1 MSWCPSPT
9 RPLNN
14 VSIWGC
20 SMTTATNILK
30 SFDEQSVHIDYLCFT
45 FAVKDLRHCHD
56 AVRRLHKH
64 EEYKGFAKSGLLQRH
79 CRAPK
84 FPAPP
89 VFNPT
94 VAQTSEEIDGYNKAF
109 DICYRNYLEDCLRI
123 FTNQV
128 LGLSLSE
135 PRGLGFQFYTESMK
149 LTSPDGEDFC
159 GFVGIGGNND
169 TVHFQINGTGC
180 KHVFA
185 RRPTWSLHDW
195 LTNVLGVQTLARV
208 DLAYDDYDGIFD
220 CEYAYKAWRDDCFR
234 TAERGRSP
242 VLHEDMTIASIG
254 KDGKPIYTKEQYSI
268 GSRTSRIYWR
278 IYNKALEQKLANTGL
293 VWYRSEVEL
302 KKWNVDVLLNPAGA
316 YAALNDFAASISTA
330 KKFNTKPVPTKRA
343 ALDLLASAHWMRRQY
358 GKILNSLI
366 EFHEGDIETVVGS
379 LVRDGTKFTF
389 PDTYGKLVTHILET

>member
-1 MSWCPSPT
+1 
-9 RPLNN
+9 
-14 VSIWGC
+14 G
-20 SMTTATNILK
+20 
-30 SFDEQSVHIDYLCFT
+30 
-45 FAVKDLRHCHD
+45 
-56 AVRRLHKH
+56 
-64 EEYKGFAKSGLLQRH
+64 
-79 CRAPK
+79 
-84 FPAPP
+84 
-89 VFNPT
+89 
-94 VAQTSEEIDGYNKAF
+94 
-109 DICYRNYLEDCLRI
+109 
-123 FTNQV
+123 
-128 LGLSLSE
+128 
-135 PRGLGFQFYTESMK
+135 
-149 LTSPDGEDFC
+149 
-159 GFVGIGGNND
+159 
-169 TVHFQINGTGC
+169 
-180 KHVFA
+180 
-185 RRPTWSLHDW
+185 
-195 LTNVLGVQTLARV
+195 
-208 DLAYDDYDGIFD
+208 
-220 CEYAYKAWRDDCFR
+220 
-234 TAERGRSP
+234 P

>member
-1 MSWCPSPT
+1 
-9 RPLNN
+9 
-14 VSIWGC
+14 
-20 SMTTATNILK
+20 MTTATNILK

-45 FAVKDLRHCHD
+45 FAVKDLRHCHN

-94 VAQTSEEIDGYNKAF
+94 VAQTSDEIDAYNKAF

-128 LGLSLSE
+128 LGLSLSA

-234 TAERGRSP
+234 TAERGRGP

-343 ALDLLASAHWMRRQY
+343 ALDLLASAHWMRR
-358 GKILNSLI
+358 
-366 EFHEGDIETVVGS
+366 
-379 LVRDGTKFTF
+379 
-389 PDTYGKLVTHILET
+389 

>member
-1 MSWCPSPT
+1 
-9 RPLNN
+9 
-14 VSIWGC
+14 
-20 SMTTATNILK
+20 MTTATNILK

-94 VAQTSEEIDGYNKAF
+94 VAQTSDEIDSYNKAF

-128 LGLSLSE
+128 LGLSLSA

-234 TAERGRSP
+234 TAERGRGP
-242 VLHEDMTIASIG
+242 VLHEDMTIATIG

-330 KKFNTKPVPTKRA
+330 KKFSTKPVPTKRA

>member
-1 MSWCPSPT
+1 
-9 RPLNN
+9 
-14 VSIWGC
+14 
-20 SMTTATNILK
+20 MTTATNILK
-30 SFDEQSVHIDYLCFT
+30 KFDEQSVHIDYLCFT
-45 FAVKDLRHCHD
+45 FAVKDLRHCHK
-56 AVRRLHKH
+56 AIQRLHKH
-64 EEYKGFAKSGLLQRH
+64 EEYKGLAPKSLLQRH
-79 CRAPK
+79 SRAPK

-89 VFNPT
+89 EFNPT
-94 VAQTSEEIDGYNKAF
+94 IAKTAEEIESYNDAF
-109 DICYRNYLEDCLRI
+109 DICYRTYLEDCLRI

-128 LGLSLSE
+128 LGLSLSA

-159 GFVGIGGNND
+159 GFVGLGGNND

-185 RRPTWSLHDW
+185 RRAPWSLHDW
-195 LTNVLGVQTLARV
+195 LTNVLGVQSLARV

-220 CEYAYKAWRDDCFR
+220 CDYARKAWNDDAFR
-234 TAERGRSP
+234 TADRGRGP
-242 VLHEDMTIASIG
+242 VLHEDMTIASMTN
-254 KDGKPIYTKEQYSI
+254 GKPNYTKEQYSV
-268 GSRTSRIYWR
+268 GSRTSRVYWR

-302 KKWNVDVLLNPAGA
+302 KKWNIDVLLDPAGA
-316 YAALNDFAASISTA
+316 FAAINDFSASISTA

-343 ALDLLASAHWMRRQY
+343 ALDLLASAYWMRRQY
-358 GKILNSLI
+358 GKTLNSLI
-366 EFHEGDIETVVGS
+366 EFHKGDIETVVGS

>member
-1 MSWCPSPT
+1 
-9 RPLNN
+9 
-14 VSIWGC
+14 
-20 SMTTATNILK
+20 MTTATNILK

-94 VAQTSEEIDGYNKAF
+94 VAQTSDEIDAYNKAF
-109 DICYRNYLEDCLRI
+109 DICYRNYLEECLRI

-128 LGLSLSE
+128 LGLSLSA

-234 TAERGRSP
+234 TAERGRGP

-330 KKFNTKPVPTKRA
+330 KKFNTKPDPTKRA
-343 ALDLLASAHWMRRQY
+343 ALDLLVSAHWMRRQY

>member
-1 MSWCPSPT
+1 
-9 RPLNN
+9 
-14 VSIWGC
+14 
-20 SMTTATNILK
+20 MTTATNILK

-94 VAQTSEEIDGYNKAF
+94 VAQTSDEIDAYNKAF

-128 LGLSLSE
+128 LGLSLSA

-234 TAERGRSP
+234 TAERGRGP

-330 KKFNTKPVPTKRA
+330 KKFNTKPVSTKRA

>member
-1 MSWCPSPT
+1 
-9 RPLNN
+9 
-14 VSIWGC
+14 
-20 SMTTATNILK
+20 MTTATNILK
-30 SFDEQSVHIDYLCFT
+30 KFDEQSVHIDYLCFT
-45 FAVKDLRHCHD
+45 FAVKDLRHCHK
-56 AVRRLHKH
+56 AIQRLHKH
-64 EEYKGFAKSGLLQRH
+64 EEYKGLAPKSLLQRH
-79 CRAPK
+79 SRAPK

-89 VFNPT
+89 EFNPT
-94 VAQTSEEIDGYNKAF
+94 LAKTAEDIEAYNNAF
-109 DICYRNYLEDCLRI
+109 DVCYRTYLEDCLRI

-128 LGLSLSE
+128 LGLSLSA

-159 GFVGIGGNND
+159 GFVGLGGNND

-185 RRPTWSLHDW
+185 RRAPWSLHDW
-195 LTNVLGVQTLARV
+195 LTNVLGVQSLARV

-220 CEYAYKAWRDDCFR
+220 CDYARKAWNDDAFR
-234 TAERGRSP
+234 TAERGRGP
-242 VLHEDMTIASIG
+242 VLHEDMTIASMTN
-254 KDGKPIYTKEQYSI
+254 GKPNYTKEQYSV
-268 GSRTSRIYWR
+268 GSRTSRVYWR

-302 KKWNVDVLLNPAGA
+302 KKWNIDVLLDPAGA
-316 YAALNDFAASISTA
+316 FAAINDFSASISTA

>member
-94 VAQTSEEIDGYNKAF
+94 VAQTSDEIDAYNKAF

-128 LGLSLSE
+128 LGLSLSA

-234 TAERGRSP
+234 TAERGRGP

-330 KKFNTKPVPTKRA
+330 KKFHTKPVPTKRA

>member
-30 SFDEQSVHIDYLCFT
+30 KFDEQSVHIDYLCFT

-94 VAQTSEEIDGYNKAF
+94 VAKTSEEIEAYNKAF

-128 LGLSLSE
+128 LGLSLSA

-234 TAERGRSP
+234 TAERGRGP

-330 KKFNTKPVPTKRA
+330 KKFNTNPVPTKRA

>member
-14 VSIWGC
+14 VSTWGC
-20 SMTTATNILK
+20 LMTTATNILK
-30 SFDEQSVHIDYLCFT
+30 KFDEQSVHIDYLCFT

-94 VAQTSEEIDGYNKAF
+94 VAKTSEEIEAYNKAF
-109 DICYRNYLEDCLRI
+109 ELCYRNYLEDCLRI

-128 LGLSLSE
+128 LGLSLSA

-234 TAERGRSP
+234 TAERGRGP

-330 KKFNTKPVPTKRA
+330 KKFNTKPVATKRA

>member
-1 MSWCPSPT
+1 
-9 RPLNN
+9 
-14 VSIWGC
+14 
-20 SMTTATNILK
+20 
-30 SFDEQSVHIDYLCFT
+30 
-45 FAVKDLRHCHD
+45 CHN
-56 AVRRLHKH
+56 AIQRLHKH
-64 EEYKGFAKSGLLQRH
+64 EEYKGLAPKSLLQRN
-79 CRAPK
+79 CKAPK

-89 VFNPT
+89 QFNAT
-94 VAQTSEEIDGYNKAF
+94 IAGTAEEIEAYNNAF

-128 LGLSLSE
+128 LGLSLSA
-135 PRGLGFQFYTESMK
+135 PRGLGFQFYSESMK
-149 LTSPDGEDFC
+149 LTSQDGEDFC

-185 RRPTWSLHDW
+185 RRAPWSLHDW

-220 CEYAYKAWRDDCFR
+220 CEYARKAWNDDAFR
-234 TAERGRSP
+234 TAERGRNP
-242 VLHEDMTIASIG
+242 VLHVDHTIAG
-254 KDGKPIYTKEQYSI
+254 FRDGRPDYTKEQYSV

-302 KKWNVDVLLNPAGA
+302 KKWNIDVLLNPAGA
-316 YAALNDFAASISTA
+316 FAAINDFAASISTA
-330 KKFNTKPVPTKRA
+330 KQFNTKPVPTKRA

>member
-94 VAQTSEEIDGYNKAF
+94 VAQTSDEIDAYNKAF

-128 LGLSLSE
+128 LGLSLSA

-234 TAERGRSP
+234 TAERGRGP

-302 KKWNVDVLLNPAGA
+302 KKWNVDVLLNPAGT
-316 YAALNDFAASISTA
+316 YAALNDFAASISNA

-343 ALDLLASAHWMRRQY
+343 ALDLLASA
-358 GKILNSLI
+358 
-366 EFHEGDIETVVGS
+366 
-379 LVRDGTKFTF
+379 
-389 PDTYGKLVTHILET
+389 

>member
-1 MSWCPSPT
+1 
-9 RPLNN
+9 
-14 VSIWGC
+14 
-20 SMTTATNILK
+20 MTTATNILK
-30 SFDEQSVHIDYLCFT
+30 KFDEQSVHIDYLCFT
-45 FAVKDLRHCHD
+45 FAVKDLRHCHN
-56 AVRRLHKH
+56 AVQRLHKH
-64 EEYKGFAKSGLLQRH
+64 EEYKGLAPKSLLQRN
-79 CRAPK
+79 CKAPK

-89 VFNPT
+89 EFNPT
-94 VAQTSEEIDGYNKAF
+94 LAKTAEEIEAYNSAF

-128 LGLSLSE
+128 LGLSLSA

-185 RRPTWSLHDW
+185 RRQPWSLHDW

-220 CEYAYKAWRDDCFR
+220 CEYARTAWNDNAFR
-234 TAERGRSP
+234 TAERGRNP
-242 VLHEDMTIASIG
+242 VLHVDHTITG
-254 KDGKPIYTKEQYSI
+254 FRDGRPDYTKEQYSI

-302 KKWNVDVLLNPAGA
+302 KKWNIDVLLNPAGA
-316 YAALNDFAASISTA
+316 FAAINDFAASISTA
-330 KKFNTKPVPTKRA
+330 KKFNTKLVPTKRA

>member
-1 MSWCPSPT
+1 
-9 RPLNN
+9 
-14 VSIWGC
+14 
-20 SMTTATNILK
+20 MTTATNILK
-30 SFDEQSVHIDYLCFT
+30 KFDEQSVHIDYLCFT
-45 FAVKDLRHCHD
+45 FAVKDLRHCHN
-56 AVRRLHKH
+56 AIQRLHKH
-64 EEYKGFAKSGLLQRH
+64 EEYKGLAPKSLLQRH
-79 CRAPK
+79 CKAPK

-89 VFNPT
+89 QFNAT
-94 VAQTSEEIDGYNKAF
+94 IAGTAEEIEAYNSAF

-128 LGLSLSE
+128 LGLSLSA
-135 PRGLGFQFYTESMK
+135 PRGLGFQFYSESMK

-185 RRPTWSLHDW
+185 RRAPWSLHDW

-220 CEYAYKAWRDDCFR
+220 CEYARKAWNDNAFR
-234 TAERGRSP
+234 TAERGRNP
-242 VLHEDMTIASIG
+242 VLHEDMTIASI
-254 KDGKPIYTKEQYSI
+254 KDGKPVYTKEQYSV

-302 KKWNVDVLLNPAGA
+302 KKWNIDVLLNPAGA
-316 YAALNDFAASISTA
+316 FAAINDFSASISTA
-330 KKFNTKPVPTKRA
+330 KQFNTKPIPTKRA

>member
-94 VAQTSEEIDGYNKAF
+94 VAQTSDEIDAYNKAF
-109 DICYRNYLEDCLRI
+109 DICYRNYLEECLRI

-128 LGLSLSE
+128 LGLSLSA

-234 TAERGRSP
+234 TAERGRGP

-330 KKFNTKPVPTKRA
+330 KKFNTKPDPTKRA
-343 ALDLLASAHWMRRQY
+343 ALDLLVSAHWMRRQY

>member
-1 MSWCPSPT
+1 
-9 RPLNN
+9 
-14 VSIWGC
+14 
-20 SMTTATNILK
+20 MTTATNILK
-30 SFDEQSVHIDYLCFT
+30 KFDEQSVHIDYLCFT
-45 FAVKDLRHCHD
+45 FAVKDLRHCHK
-56 AVRRLHKH
+56 AIQRLHKH
-64 EEYKGFAKSGLLQRH
+64 EEYKGLAPKSLLQRH
-79 CRAPK
+79 SRAPK

-89 VFNPT
+89 EFNPT
-94 VAQTSEEIDGYNKAF
+94 LAKTAEDIEAYNNAF
-109 DICYRNYLEDCLRI
+109 DVCYRTYLEDCLRI

-128 LGLSLSE
+128 LGLSLSA

-159 GFVGIGGNND
+159 GFVGLGGNND

-185 RRPTWSLHDW
+185 RRAPWSLHDW
-195 LTNVLGVQTLARV
+195 LTNVLGVQSLARV

-220 CEYAYKAWRDDCFR
+220 CEYARKAWNDDAFR
-234 TAERGRSP
+234 TADRGRGP
-242 VLHEDMTIASIG
+242 VLHEDMTIASMTN
-254 KDGKPIYTKEQYSI
+254 GKPNYTKEQYSV
-268 GSRTSRIYWR
+268 GSRTSRVYWR

-302 KKWNVDVLLNPAGA
+302 KKWNIDVLLDPAGA
-316 YAALNDFAASISTA
+316 FAAINDFSASISTA
-330 KKFNTKPVPTKRA
+330 KKFNTKPAPTKRA

>member
-1 MSWCPSPT
+1 
-9 RPLNN
+9 
-14 VSIWGC
+14 
-20 SMTTATNILK
+20 MTTATNILK

-94 VAQTSEEIDGYNKAF
+94 VAQTSDEIDAYNKAF

-128 LGLSLSE
+128 LGLSLSA

-234 TAERGRSP
+234 TAERGRGP

-316 YAALNDFAASISTA
+316 YAALNDFSASISTA

>member
-14 VSIWGC
+14 VSTWGC
-20 SMTTATNILK
+20 LMTTATNILK

-94 VAQTSEEIDGYNKAF
+94 VAQTSDEIDAYNKAF

-128 LGLSLSE
+128 LGLSLSA

-234 TAERGRSP
+234 TAERGRGP

-330 KKFNTKPVPTKRA
+330 KKFNTK
-343 ALDLLASAHWMRRQY
+343 DLLASAHWMRRQY

>member
-1 MSWCPSPT
+1 
-9 RPLNN
+9 
-14 VSIWGC
+14 
-20 SMTTATNILK
+20 MTTATNILK
-30 SFDEQSVHIDYLCFT
+30 KFDEQSVHIDYLCFT

-94 VAQTSEEIDGYNKAF
+94 VAKTSEEIEAYNKAF
-109 DICYRNYLEDCLRI
+109 ELCYRNYLEDCLRI

-128 LGLSLSE
+128 LGLSLSA

-234 TAERGRSP
+234 TAERGRGP

-330 KKFNTKPVPTKRA
+330 KKFNTKPVATKRA

>member
-94 VAQTSEEIDGYNKAF
+94 VAQTSDEIDAYNKAF

-128 LGLSLSE
+128 LGLSLSA

-234 TAERGRSP
+234 TAERGRGP

-330 KKFNTKPVPTKRA
+330 QKFNTKPVPTKRA

>member
-1 MSWCPSPT
+1 MSWYLSPT

-30 SFDEQSVHIDYLCFT
+30 KFDEQSVHIDYLCFT

-94 VAQTSEEIDGYNKAF
+94 VAQTSDEIDAYNKAF

-128 LGLSLSE
+128 LGLSLSA

-234 TAERGRSP
+234 TAERGRGP

-316 YAALNDFAASISTA
+316 YAALNDFSASISTA

>member
-1 MSWCPSPT
+1 
-9 RPLNN
+9 
-14 VSIWGC
+14 
-20 SMTTATNILK
+20 
-30 SFDEQSVHIDYLCFT
+30 
-45 FAVKDLRHCHD
+45 
-56 AVRRLHKH
+56 
-64 EEYKGFAKSGLLQRH
+64 
-79 CRAPK
+79 
-84 FPAPP
+84 
-89 VFNPT
+89 
-94 VAQTSEEIDGYNKAF
+94 
-109 DICYRNYLEDCLRI
+109 
-123 FTNQV
+123 
-128 LGLSLSE
+128 
-135 PRGLGFQFYTESMK
+135 
-149 LTSPDGEDFC
+149 
-159 GFVGIGGNND
+159 
-169 TVHFQINGTGC
+169 C

-234 TAERGRSP
+234 TAERGRGP

-366 EFHEGDIETVVGS
+366 EFHEGD
-379 LVRDGTKFTF
+379 
-389 PDTYGKLVTHILET
+389 

>member
-1 MSWCPSPT
+1 
-9 RPLNN
+9 
-14 VSIWGC
+14 
-20 SMTTATNILK
+20 MTTATNILK

-94 VAQTSEEIDGYNKAF
+94 VAQTSDEIDAYNKAF

-128 LGLSLSE
+128 LGLSLSA

-234 TAERGRSP
+234 TAERGRGP

-330 KKFNTKPVPTKRA
+330 KKFHTKPVPTKRA

>member
-1 MSWCPSPT
+1 
-9 RPLNN
+9 
-14 VSIWGC
+14 
-20 SMTTATNILK
+20 MTTATNILK

-94 VAQTSEEIDGYNKAF
+94 VAQTSDEIDAYNKAF

-128 LGLSLSE
+128 LGLSLSA

-234 TAERGRSP
+234 TAERGRGP

-302 KKWNVDVLLNPAGA
+302 KNGML
-316 YAALNDFAASISTA
+316 
-330 KKFNTKPVPTKRA
+330 
-343 ALDLLASAHWMRRQY
+343 MCC
-358 GKILNSLI
+358 
-366 EFHEGDIETVVGS
+366 
-379 LVRDGTKFTF
+379 
-389 PDTYGKLVTHILET
+389 

>member
-1 MSWCPSPT
+1 
-9 RPLNN
+9 
-14 VSIWGC
+14 
-20 SMTTATNILK
+20 MTTATNILK
-30 SFDEQSVHIDYLCFT
+30 KFDEQSVHIDYLCFT
-45 FAVKDLRHCHD
+45 FSVKDLRHCHN
-56 AVRRLHKH
+56 ALQRLHKH
-64 EEYKGFAKSGLLQRH
+64 EEYRGLAPKSLLQRN
-79 CRAPK
+79 CKAPK

-89 VFNPT
+89 QFNST
-94 VAQTSEEIDGYNKAF
+94 IAKTADEINAYNDAF
-109 DICYRNYLEDCLRI
+109 EICYRNYLEECLRI

-128 LGLSLSE
+128 LGLSLSA

-149 LTSPDGEDFC
+149 LTSANGEDFC

-169 TVHFQINGTGC
+169 TVHFQINGKGC

-185 RRPTWSLHDW
+185 RRAPWSLHDW

-220 CEYAYKAWRDDCFR
+220 CEYARTAWNDNAFR
-234 TAERGRSP
+234 TAERGRNP
-242 VLHEDMTIASIG
+242 VLHVDHTIAG
-254 KDGKPIYTKEQYSI
+254 YRGGRPDYTKEQYSI

-278 IYNKALEQKLANTGL
+278 VYNKALEQKLANTGL

-302 KKWNVDVLLNPAGA
+302 KKWNIDVLLNPAGA
-316 YAALNDFAASISTA
+316 FAALNDFSASISTA

-366 EFHEGDIETVVGS
+366 EFHEGDIETVFGS